1 MGDTAET
8 GIEAARRVFDR
19 FDLNGDGLI
28 TAAEFHQVMSELGD
42 HHITAGL
49 AQTLIDQHD
58 GNGDG
63 LLSFEEFRLA
73 RQKAV
78 TMA

>member
-1 MGDTAET
+1 MAD
-8 GIEAARRVFDR
+8 IEAAREVFDR

-28 TAAEFHQVMSELGD
+28 TAAEFQQAMGELGD
-42 HHITAGL
+42 HNVTVGL

-63 LLSFEEFRLA
+63 LLSFEEFWVA
-73 RQKAV
+73 RQKAA
-78 TMA
+78 TLA